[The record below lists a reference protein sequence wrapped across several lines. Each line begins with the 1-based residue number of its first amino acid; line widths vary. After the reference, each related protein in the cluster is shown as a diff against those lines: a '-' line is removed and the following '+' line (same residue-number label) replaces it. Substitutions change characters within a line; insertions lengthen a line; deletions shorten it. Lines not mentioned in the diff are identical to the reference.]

1 MDRKTIKE
9 IVKIFNN
16 NFKNNNINVIFNGSL
31 ELIMKISNFK
41 YYVSQDNII
50 LSSGK
55 REMLKME
62 TYYIDEVII
71 KNNCVKFI
79 FDSDFTVAI
88 DC

>member
-41 YYVSQDNII
+41 
-50 LSSGK
+50 GK
-55 REMLKME
+55 
-62 TYYIDEVII
+62 Y
-71 KNNCVKFI
+71 
-79 FDSDFTVAI
+79 
-88 DC
+88 